1 MHSTLNTKH
10 SALNTMQSLIITPRT
25 KVYELL
31 QAYPELEDV
40 LIEMAP
46 VFKKL
51 KNPVL
56 RRTIARVTTLQQAAQ
71 VGEIPVHSLVNTLRQ
86 KVGQDNLEG
95 LEAGA
100 AGQSAKPSWLKEDHI
115 VKRLDARPIIEQGG
129 HPLGEVLEGV
139 RDLKSGEI
147 FELTTPFLPAPL
159 IEKVVAQG
167 FDNYAVKKAED
178 HYINYF
184 LKK

>member
-1 MHSTLNTKH
+1 ME
-10 SALNTMQSLIITPRT
+10 QLIITPRT

-31 QAYPELEDV
+31 QSYPELEDV

-86 KVGQDNLEG
+86 KVGQDTLEG
-95 LEAGA
+95 LEAGT
-100 AGQSAKPSWLKEDHI
+100 AGHSAKPSWLVEDRI

-139 RDLKSGEI
+139 RDLNTGEI
-147 FELTTPFLPAPL
+147 YQLTTPFLPAPL
-159 IEKVVAQG
+159 IERVVAQG
-167 FDNYAVKKAED
+167 FDHYSEKKTED
-178 HYINYF
+178 HFISYF

>member
-1 MHSTLNTKH
+1 MFH
-10 SALNTMQSLIITPRT
+10 ITPKT

-71 VGEIPVHSLVNTLRQ
+71 VGEIPVHELVNALRL
-86 KVGQDNLEG
+86 KTGQDALEG
-95 LEAGA
+95 LA
-100 AGQSAKPSWLKEDHI
+100 SADGPSSRPSWLVNANI
-115 VKRLDARPIIEQGG
+115 VKTLDARPVIEQGG
-129 HPLGEVLEGV
+129 HPLGEVLTGV
-139 RDLKSGEI
+139 ADLQRGEI
-147 FELTTPFLPAPL
+147 YQLITPFLPAPL
-159 IEKVVAQG
+159 IERVVERG
-167 FDNYAVKKAED
+167 FDNWSEKVSED
-178 HYINYF
+178 HFISYF
-184 LKK
+184 LRK

>member
-1 MHSTLNTKH
+1 ME
-10 SALNTMQSLIITPRT
+10 QLIITPKT

-31 QAYPELEDV
+31 QAYPGLEDV

-71 VGEIPVHSLVNTLRQ
+71 VGEIPVHSLVNTLRK
-86 KVGQDNLEG
+86 KVGQDVLEG
-95 LEAGA
+95 LEAT
-100 AGQSAKPSWLKEDHI
+100 AGGSSVKPSWLRDENI
-115 VKRLDARPIIEQGG
+115 AKRLDARPIIEQGG

-139 RDLKSGEI
+139 KDLHAGEI
-147 FELTTPFLPAPL
+147 FELSTPFLPAPL
-159 IEKVVAQG
+159 IERVVAQG
-167 FDNYAVKKAED
+167 FDHFSRKESED
-178 HYINYF
+178 HFISYF

>member
-1 MHSTLNTKH
+1 MEQWN
-10 SALNTMQSLIITPRT
+10 NRTMEQLIITPRT

-40 LIEMAP
+40 LIEIAP

-71 VGEIPVHSLVNTLRQ
+71 VGEIPVHSMVNTLRQ
-86 KVGQDNLEG
+86 KVGQDKLEG
-95 LEAGA
+95 LEA
-100 AGQSAKPSWLKEDHI
+100 SASGNSEKPSWLMEEKI

-129 HPLGEVLEGV
+129 HPLGEVLTGV
-139 RDLKSGEI
+139 GDLQPGEI
-147 FELTTPFLPAPL
+147 FQLITPFMPAPL

-167 FDNYAVKKAED
+167 FDNWSDKKAED
-178 HYINYF
+178 HFINYF

>member
-1 MHSTLNTKH
+1 ME
-10 SALNTMQSLIITPRT
+10 QLIITPRT

-31 QAYPELEDV
+31 EAYPQLEDT
-40 LIEMAP
+40 LIEIAP

-71 VGEIPVHSLVNTLRQ
+71 VGQVPVHQMVNTLRL
-86 KVGQDNLEG
+86 KVGQDSLEG
-95 LEAGA
+95 LQANVEG
-100 AGQSAKPSWLKEDHI
+100 STLKPSWLTEEKI

-129 HPLGEVLEGV
+129 HPLGEVLTGV
-139 RDLKSGEI
+139 GDLKAGEI
-147 FELTTPFLPAPL
+147 YELITPFLPAPL
-159 IEKVVAQG
+159 IERVVEQG
-167 FDNYAVKKAED
+167 FDHWSEKKSED
-178 HYINYF
+178 HFINYF